1 MRKHLKKTKIMF
13 NQFYIAASWMNFSK
27 IIIKIDKTKT
37 SQIYDKNTSN
47 SRWKIYFDESENNE
61 NVTTAAMNFNWNMK
75 KRLKN
80 VSITFTHHDELKNLI
95 MIVEKL
101 IKHYKKTTDARNKIY
116 KIYFDNQALLKVIHV
131 ISLMFD

>member
-13 NQFYIAASWMNFSK
+13 NQLYIVASWMNFSK

-47 SRWKIYFDESENNE
+47 SRWKIYFDESEKNE